1 MEEEMQKTK
10 NKMAK
15 KTKVIISIFSVLLL
29 LIITVITLGS
39 FYINDKLAKINYVEL
54 DQNKIEVNPEVL
66 AKADALETYRTIALF
81 GIDARANTYEK
92 GNRSDCII
100 LAILNEKTKEVSLV
114 SVYRDTYLKMTD
126 MYLDKVTHA
135 YSYGGPELAISTLNT
150 NLDLDIKEFVTVNF
164 EAVVEA
170 VDALGGI
177 ELDITEEET
186 KYINGYI
193 SEINRVTEHSSE
205 KITTSGKRKVDGV
218 QALAYSRIR
227 YTAGGDYKRTE
238 RMRTVIEKMLQKAKN
253 LSVTELNKMVD
264 ILLPKT
270 YTNIE
275 AQEILAMIPN
285 LATYKM
291 KHNIGWP
298 YETKGAT
305 INGVWYGPPITLESN
320 VTRLHKEIYG
330 QEDYE
335 PSNVVKQISNEII
348 QKTGYTK

>member
-1 MEEEMQKTK
+1 MEEMQVTKKKMGKT
-10 NKMAK
+10 
-15 KTKVIISIFSVLLL
+15 TKIAISIFSVLLL
-29 LIITVITLGS
+29 LIVTVVTLGS

-54 DQNKIEVNPEVL
+54 DKNKIEINPEVL
-66 AKADALETYRTIALF
+66 IKADVLETYRTIALF
-81 GIDARANTYEK
+81 GIDARADTYDR

-100 LAILNEKTKEVSLV
+100 LAILNEKTKEVSLI

-164 EAVVEA
+164 DAVVEA

-193 SEINRVTEHSSE
+193 GEINRVTGHSSE
-205 KITTSGKRKVDGV
+205 KITTAGKRQVDGV

-238 RMRTVIEKMLQKAKN
+238 RMRTVIEKMLQKAKG
-253 LSVTELNKMVD
+253 LSVTELNKIVD

-275 AQEILAMIPN
+275 AQEILAMIPE
-285 LATYKM
+285 LTTYKM

-298 YETKGAT
+298 YKTKGAT
-305 INGVWYGPPITLESN
+305 INGIWYGPPITLESN

-335 PSNVVKQISNEII
+335 PSKAVKQISNEIV
-348 QKTGYTK
+348 QKIGG

>member
-1 MEEEMQKTK
+1 MEEEQMQS
-10 NKMAK
+10 K
-15 KTKVIISIFSVLLL
+15 KTGKKAKIAVSIISILLL
-29 LIITVITLGS
+29 LILSIIMVGS
-39 FYINDKLAKINYVEL
+39 FYINDKLAKINYIEL
-54 DQNKIEVNPEVL
+54 DQNRIQINPEVL
-66 AKADALETYRTIALF
+66 AKGESVNTYRTIALF
-81 GIDARANTYEK
+81 GIDARANTYDK

-164 EAVVEA
+164 DAVVEA

-193 SEINRVTEHSSE
+193 NEINRVTGHSSE
-205 KITTSGKRKVDGV
+205 KIKTAGTRQVDGV

-238 RMRTVIEKMLQKAKN
+238 RMRTVMVKMLQKAKN
-253 LSVTELNKMVD
+253 LNVAELNKIVD

-275 AQEILAMIPN
+275 AQEILAMIPD
-285 LATYKM
+285 LATYKI
-291 KHNIGWP
+291 KQNIGWP

-305 INGVWYGPPITLESN
+305 INGVWYGVPVNLEQA
-320 VTRLHKEIYG
+320 VTKLHKEIFG

-335 PSNVVKQISNEII
+335 PSSNVKQISNEII
-348 QKTGYTK
+348 QKTGYAK

>member
-1 MEEEMQKTK
+1 MEEEMQTVK
-10 NKMAK
+10 K
-15 KTKVIISIFSVLLL
+15 KTGKKGKIIISIFSVLLL
-29 LIITVITLGS
+29 LIIAAVTLGS
-39 FYINDKLAKINYVEL
+39 FYINDKLAKINYIEL
-54 DQNKIEVNPEVL
+54 DQNKIQVNPEVL
-66 AKADALETYRTIALF
+66 AKAEALETYRTVALF
-81 GIDARANTYEK
+81 GIDARENTYDK

-177 ELDITEEET
+177 ELDITQEET

-193 SEINRVTEHSSE
+193 GEINHVTGHSSE
-205 KITTSGKRKVDGV
+205 KITTPGKKQVDGV

-238 RMRTVIEKMLQKAKN
+238 RIDRK
-253 LSVTELNKMVD
+253 SVV
-264 ILLPKT
+264 
-270 YTNIE
+270 
-275 AQEILAMIPN
+275 
-285 LATYKM
+285 
-291 KHNIGWP
+291 
-298 YETKGAT
+298 
-305 INGVWYGPPITLESN
+305 
-320 VTRLHKEIYG
+320 
-330 QEDYE
+330 
-335 PSNVVKQISNEII
+335 
-348 QKTGYTK
+348 

>member
-1 MEEEMQKTK
+1 MEEEMQTGK
-10 NKMAK
+10 K
-15 KTKVIISIFSVLLL
+15 KTGKKGKIIISIFSVLLL
-29 LIITVITLGS
+29 LIVTIITLGS
-39 FYINDKLAKINYVEL
+39 LYINDKLAKINYIEL
-54 DQNKIEVNPEVL
+54 DQNKIQVNPEVL

-177 ELDITEEET
+177 ELDITEEEI

-193 SEINRVTEHSSE
+193 GEIRDVTKHSSE
-205 KITTSGKRKVDGV
+205 FIRTAGKRQVDGV

-238 RMRTVIEKMLQKAKN
+238 RMRTVIEKMLQKAKG
-253 LSVTELNKMVD
+253 LSVPELNKMVD

-270 YTNIE
+270 YTNME
-275 AQEILAMIPN
+275 AQEILAMIPEF
-285 LATYKM
+285 ATYKM

-305 INGVWYGPPITLESN
+305 INGIWYGPPITLESN
-320 VTRLHKEIYG
+320 VTRLHKEVYG

-335 PSNVVKQISNEII
+335 PSKAVKQISNEII